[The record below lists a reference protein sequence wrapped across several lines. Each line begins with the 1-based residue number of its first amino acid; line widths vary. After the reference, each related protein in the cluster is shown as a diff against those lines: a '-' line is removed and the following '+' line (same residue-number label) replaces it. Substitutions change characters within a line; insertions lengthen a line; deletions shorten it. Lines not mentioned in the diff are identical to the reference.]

1 MQDLLDTESW
11 HELITLDKNMAADAR
26 NIGLSYTEDGFNAK
40 WVGSRTRAGHV
51 PHCACIAGA
60 I

>member
-40 WVGSRTRAGHV
+40 
-51 PHCACIAGA
+51 
-60 I
+60 